1 MATLEGVKLNF
12 FLKRKKSEKYLILYY
27 HPNSEYLFCYD
38 FILSVQVLNKC
49 NDIYRYLIQSLKH
62 FRSYYR
68 CLHINST
75 GCCATKILQP
85 NDTDPN
91 MLSAMYIYEHNHK
104 FPNEPHLQ
112 LSAEPAT
119 TRKRKEPDVPGDEH
133 TSKRQLNSQGDR

>member
-1 MATLEGVKLNF
+1 MVLKTATYTDLQVDSWKW
-12 FLKRKKSEKYLILYY
+12 EKHGEKNIFGSNLA
-27 HPNSEYLFCYD
+27 
-38 FILSVQVLNKC
+38 
-49 NDIYRYLIQSLKH
+49 
-62 FRSYYR
+62 RSYYR

-85 NDTDPN
+85 SDTDPN

-133 TSKRQLNSQGDR
+133 TSKRELNSQGDR

>member
-49 NDIYRYLIQSLKH
+49 DDIYRYLIQCLKH

-68 CLHINST
+68 CLHRNST

-91 MLSAMYIYEHNHK
+91 MLSAMYIYEHNHE
-104 FPNEPHLQ
+104 FPNEPHLE

-119 TRKRKEPDVPGDEH
+119 TRKRKEPGVPSDEH
-133 TSKRQLNSQGDR
+133 TSKRQLNS

>member
-1 MATLEGVKLNF
+1 VLKTATYTDLQVDSWKW
-12 FLKRKKSEKYLILYY
+12 EKHGEKNIFGSNLA
-27 HPNSEYLFCYD
+27 
-38 FILSVQVLNKC
+38 
-49 NDIYRYLIQSLKH
+49 
-62 FRSYYR
+62 RSYYR

-85 NDTDPN
+85 SDTDPN

-119 TRKRKEPDVPGDEH
+119 TRKRKEPDAWAELGSCIPWHTQDLEGN
-133 TSKRQLNSQGDR
+133 TSKDI